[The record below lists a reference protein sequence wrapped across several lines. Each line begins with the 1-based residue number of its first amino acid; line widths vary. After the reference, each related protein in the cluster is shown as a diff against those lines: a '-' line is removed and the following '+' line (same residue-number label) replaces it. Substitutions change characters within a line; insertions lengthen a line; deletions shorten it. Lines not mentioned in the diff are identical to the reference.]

1 MEEAGVKLVAQGA
14 DAFEADVKSAAKA
27 VDGFGT
33 ETKKAADLVQDAA
46 GRWRTA
52 SGKFASDAEKA
63 AAGVEAIAP
72 AARKAGDAVEK
83 AGNDVQRAG
92 RDFSAFG
99 EIATGALRHIG
110 TIGVNAAID
119 GFAAL
124 GRSIVDG
131 VGDARE
137 AARLMASTEQ
147 TIKTMGNAAGR
158 SAQDV
163 VDLATALS
171 DASGK
176 SLFGDDQIQQASNL
190 LLTFGNIK
198 GETFDLATALTVD
211 LAQALGGAPADQA
224 MMLGKALNDPVKG
237 LTALGRAGLT
247 FSEEQKAVIEAMV
260 ETGDIAGAQA
270 IIIEELNR
278 QVGGQAAAA
287 AEAAGGIEQFKARM
301 GETFETIATQ
311 LLPILNDFGD
321 WLNSPEVTKAIDDIA
336 AALVDAFGWAADNIP
351 PTIKLIVDGA
361 QELVTWFGTVSDKSG
376 DLGGAVEDLSG
387 VWTKASEVVTNVI
400 NAYLNVA
407 QAVLPVIQRF
417 IADHGTE
424 IEAFFRQTWASIVEI
439 VTLALDVYN
448 GIVPPV
454 LNAIAGFI
462 NDHGSEIQKVLGSTW
477 DIISALITGTLE
489 TIKGVFKTALAL
501 INGDWEGAWNGIKG
515 IVDVQAKAIGDIVT
529 GFLNII
535 AGIFDTTLDDIL
547 GMWEDN
553 WNMLVDIATSIDWV
567 GVGQAAVDGIL
578 DGLRGAWGSLVGWI
592 TDRMGS
598 LVDSAM
604 EAIGA
609 SSPAKD
615 WMPVGEF
622 AVMGLMQ
629 GFENMWPAL
638 TELVSTMSDDLIE
651 TASDIGRSIQDAIA
665 GGFGAVASIDR
676 QMASNLE
683 KLAKIPEGFYRKATE
698 LQLKAAEE
706 QAKAFADPETGAKFF
721 AMRSKQILEFQELQQ
736 KINKETDA
744 DTKKRLQQQ
753 QILILAAQEAEQSAF
768 QAQFG
773 TQDSPAKDI
782 ARQLA
787 ELFNNAEV
795 QKLQKEYAE
804 ADSDKER
811 ARIMELIKQAAVA
824 VNDTGIGHDINALL
838 TQLEIFTGMYVPPG
852 TASPPAS
859 GAQMASPSAA
869 PSMST
874 RTFNMPIYTNN
885 TPAALQQSL
894 AIANA
899 VLP

>member
-1 MEEAGVKLVAQGA
+1 MEQAGVQLIAQGA
-14 DAFEADVKSAAKA
+14 AAYMADMRSAENATQSF
-27 VDGFGT
+27 VN
-33 ETKKAADLVQDAA
+33 ETDKGA
-46 GRWRTA
+46 GIVSRAGGMMGSAIKGVATI
-52 SGKFASDAEKA
+52 
-63 AAGVEAIAP
+63 AAGVGV
-72 AARKAGDAVEK
+72 AGFV
-83 AGNDVQRAG
+83 
-92 RDFSAFG
+92 
-99 EIATGALRHIG
+99 
-110 TIGVNAAID
+110 
-119 GFAAL
+119 AL
-124 GRSIVDG
+124 GKAIFDG
-131 VGDARE
+131 LGDARE
-137 AARLMASTEQ
+137 SARLNAATEQ
-147 TIKTMGNAAGR
+147 TILTMGNAAGI
-158 SAQDV
+158 SAVQVADM
-163 VDLATALS
+163 AAALS

-198 GETFDLATALTVD
+198 GETFELATALTVD

-321 WLNSPEVTKAIDDIA
+321 WLNSPEVTKAIDEIA

-424 IEAFFRQTWASIVEI
+424 IEAFFRQTWASIIEI

-501 INGDWEGAWNGIKG
+501 INGDWEGAWAGIKG
-515 IVDVQAKAIGDIVT
+515 IVDVQATAIGGVVT
-529 GFLNII
+529 GFLNLI
-535 AGIFDTTLDDIL
+535 AGLFDTTLADIL

-698 LQLKAAEE
+698 LQLKAAED

-768 QAQFG
+768 AAANPQSASAL
-773 TQDSPAKDI
+773 DDLR
-782 ARQLA
+782 RQLGDI
-787 ELFNNAEV
+787 LT
-795 QKLQKEYAE
+795 Q
-804 ADSDKER
+804 
-811 ARIMELIKQAAVA
+811 IP
-824 VNDTGIGHDINALL
+824 VNDTGIGHDLNALL
-838 TQLEIFTGMYVPPG
+838 TQLGQFSG
-852 TASPPAS
+852 TVSPPPS
-859 GAQMASPSAA
+859 TAQMAQSASAA